1 MVVSD
6 IMVEGALEPIHS
18 TEHVIGADPKA
29 GGLVHS
35 STDLR
40 RTASIMRLDVTA
52 VVATTTR
59 FNRFF
64 RVIVTVPPVE
74 FSNLNL
80 CATRKVGVNIGGRVD
95 DPELLAP
102 RFLGF
107 RDLLDFDLRCMS

>member
-1 MVVSD
+1 MVVSETS
-6 IMVEGALEPIHS
+6 VEGALEPIHS
-18 TEHVIGADPKA
+18 KEHVVGADPRA
-29 GGLVHS
+29 GGVVHI

-52 VVATTTR
+52 VVAITSR

-64 RVIVTVPPVE
+64 RVIVAVPPDE

-80 CATRKVGVNIGGRVD
+80 CATRKVGVNIGGRTD